1 MLHCNT
7 GGNEVTLEQLFGKYM
22 RLREELAGAYRAP
35 HWRARHIDRLA
46 DEIVEVER
54 EMARVQPV
62 DEQTSDLLPGI

>member
-1 MLHCNT
+1 
-7 GGNEVTLEQLFGKYM
+7 M